1 MGVFEKIFGKA
12 RWDIAAHRYFEM
24 LNGYTPMFTNAPE
37 SLYEMDITRSAVHS
51 FATFC
56 GKLKPEVEG
65 TALKRLRS
73 VLEYKPNPFMDTYK
87 FLYRVATI
95 LAVNNTV
102 FIVPVEGMD
111 GKAEGLFPLLP
122 DTCEVVEY
130 QGEAYLRYTFAN
142 GKRAAIE
149 LNRVGIMTRFQYA
162 DDFFGSDNHP
172 MYPTMQLIT
181 MQNQGIINGVKNSAS
196 IRFLAKLGNV
206 LMAKDIK
213 EERDRFT
220 ADNLSSENQSGMII
234 YDRKFE
240 DVKQVISRPFT
251 VDATQMQ
258 KINENVFRYFGTN
271 EKILQNSY
279 SEDDWSAY
287 YEGMIEP
294 FAIQL
299 SLVVTNMLLSQR
311 EIAHGNGIIFT
322 ANRLQYASN
331 NSKLSIS
338 TQLFDRGILSTNA
351 VMDIWNMAHVPDG
364 DKRYIRKEY
373 AEIGQLGKDQQPTGG
388 AEGNGNANQT
398 EGTGVPADGG
408 AVNDSGGDGKTA

>member
-1 MGVFEKIFGKA
+1 MGIFEKIFGKA
-12 RWDIAAHRYFEM
+12 RGDVAAYKYFEM
-24 LNGYTPMFTNAPE
+24 LNGYTPVFTNAPE
-37 SLYEMDITRSAVHS
+37 SLYEMDITRAAIHS

-65 TALKRLRS
+65 TALKRLQYM
-73 VLEYKPNPFMDTYK
+73 LEYKPNPFMDTYK

-102 FIVPVEGMD
+102 FIVPVEGPD
-111 GKAEGLFPLLP
+111 GRAEGLYPLLP
-122 DTCEVVEY
+122 DSCEVVEY

-149 LNRVGIMTRFQYA
+149 FGRVGIMTRFQYA
-162 DDFFGSDNHP
+162 DDFFGSDNRP

-206 LMAKDIK
+206 LKPEDIK
-213 EERDRFT
+213 AERERFT
-220 ADNLSSENQSGMII
+220 ADNLSSENKSGMII

-279 SEDDWSAY
+279 GEDEWSAY
-287 YEGMIEP
+287 YEGAIEP

-299 SLVVTNMLLSQR
+299 SLVVSNMLLSQR
-311 EIAHGNGIIFT
+311 EIAHRNGIIFT

-338 TQLFDRGILSTNA
+338 TQLFDRGILCTDD
-351 VMDIWNMAHVPDG
+351 VMDIWNMAHVPNG
-364 DKRYIRKEY
+364 KRRYIRKEY
-373 AEIGQLGKDQQPTGG
+373 AEIEQLGKDPAPTAGT
-388 AEGNGNANQT
+388 EENGNADQT
-398 EGTGVPADGG
+398 EGTGVQAAADHAG
-408 AVNDSGGDGKTA
+408 AGDGAGKTS